1 MAALKNPL
9 LETSALVLATTVVVS
24 ERVLFPLFKM
34 AVAVLE
40 SFVTSVEVAHE
51 PMPQLQVPSK
61 EYELVEVV
69 QPGEVKEILIAQKAC

>member
-9 LETSALVLATTVVVS
+9 LEISAIISVITVVVS
-24 ERVLFPLFKM
+24 ERVLFPLFKI

-40 SFVTSVEVAHE
+40 SFVSSVDVAHE

-61 EYELVEVV
+61 EYEFVEVV
-69 QPGEVKEILIAQKAC
+69 QPDKES